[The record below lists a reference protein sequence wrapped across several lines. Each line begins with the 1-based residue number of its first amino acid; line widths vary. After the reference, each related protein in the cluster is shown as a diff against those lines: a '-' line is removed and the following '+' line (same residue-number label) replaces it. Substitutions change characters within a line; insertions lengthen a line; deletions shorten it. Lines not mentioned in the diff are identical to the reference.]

1 MLLTLKLPVFQ
12 HVSNALL
19 ELTVEGFDFYLF
31 LSDLYGSI
39 YDLMGYLNFTQSLD
53 KVLLPVNLKVST

>member
-19 ELTVEGFDFYLF
+19 ELTVEGFGFYLF
-31 LSDLYGSI
+31 LSDRYGSI